1 MKPLLRLLTLSLFF
15 TSFSLAQTTADK
27 PLLLR
32 NPAISKTQIVFVY
45 AGDLWLVGRDGGEAK
60 RLTSGVG
67 IETDPYFSPDGAMI
81 AFTGEYDGNVD
92 IFVVPASGGEP
103 KRLTF
108 HPGADRVVGWTPDGK
123 QILFVSGRNS
133 YSRFA
138 RLNTISLDGVFPTE
152 VPLPMAYEGSYS
164 ADGTKLAYVPLP
176 HAFDAW
182 KRYRGGRTTPIWI
195 ANLSDSATE
204 KIPRDNSNDFAPMW
218 IGNKVYFLSDRTG
231 AITLFSYETISKKV
245 NQEIANAGLDIKSA
259 SATSDAIVYE
269 QFGSLNVF
277 DLKTAKAKKLNI
289 TINADLAT
297 VRARFEKAGNRIRS
311 SSLSPTGAR
320 AVFEARGEIIS
331 VPAEKGNPRNLTNTS
346 GAAERSPSWSPN
358 GKWIAYFSDES
369 GEYALHLRDQTG
381 MGEVKKITL
390 PPNFYYAPNWS
401 PDSKKIS
408 FYDKAL
414 NLWYLDIEKTTPVKV
429 DTTHADRGSFNPSW
443 SPDSRWIAYTKMLK
457 SWTRAVF
464 AYSVEENKSTQITD
478 GMSDA
483 KFALFDKSGKYLY
496 FTASTDF
503 GATQAGLDMSSY
515 PVRSTRNV
523 YIVVLK
529 KSDSSPL
536 APESDEE
543 KVAEEK
549 AGEDKDKKPEA
560 TAAAAFNSTA
570 PKPPL
575 KVVIDFDNI
584 SQRILALPI
593 PARNFIGLDAGKA
606 GNIYLAELPANTVTP
621 GASIHKFELEK
632 RKFDKVLD
640 GAMSFDISANGE
652 KILYQ
657 QGENWFIVPTAT
669 LVKPGDG
676 KIKTED
682 MEIHLD
688 PVAEWNQMYRE
699 VWRLERD
706 FFYDPNHHGLDLK
719 AAEKKYEP
727 YLKSLSHRADLN
739 YLFQEMLGELTVGH
753 LYVQGGDVPDP
764 KRVAGGLLGCDYK
777 IENGR
782 YRFARVYNGEN
793 WNPQLRA
800 PLTQPGVNVN
810 AGEYLLAVNGRNLTA
825 TDNVYQAFESTAGK
839 NVVIRVGANP
849 DGSGSREVTVVPIPL
864 ETPLRNLAWIEDNRR
879 KVDQMSGGKLAYV
892 YLPDTAQGG
901 FTNFNRYYFAQLD
914 KEGAVIDERFNGGGS
929 AADYIVDF
937 LRKPVMSYWAVREG
951 GEYTTP
957 FGVIQGPKVMI
968 VNEYAGSGGDMLPWM
983 FRRNKI
989 GQLIGKRTWGGL
1001 VGIGGYPALVDGGTV
1016 TAPHFAFYS
1025 PEGQWEVE
1033 NHGVAPDIEV
1043 DMEPV
1048 AWRAGKDIQLEK
1060 AIEVALTALQ
1070 KNPVKKPQRPAYPNY
1085 QKPPTPEPV
1094 RAAKK

>member
-1 MKPLLRLLTLSLFF
+1 MKYLLRLLTLTLFLS
-15 TSFSLAQTTADK
+15 SFSTAQTPPEK
-27 PLLLR
+27 SLLMR
-32 NPAISKTQIVFVY
+32 NPAISKTSIAFVY
-45 AGDLWLVGRDGGEAK
+45 AGDLWTVGRDGGEAK

-67 IETDPYFSPDGAMI
+67 IETDPYFSPDGSMI

-92 IFVVPASGGEP
+92 IYVVPASGGEP
-103 KRLTF
+103 KRISY

-123 QILFVSGRNS
+123 QILFVSARNT
-133 YSRFA
+133 YSRFS
-138 RLNTISLDGVFPTE
+138 RLNTIAIDGVFPTE
-152 VPLPMAYEGSYS
+152 IPLPMAYEGSYS
-164 ADGTKLAYVPLP
+164 ADGTKMAYVPLP

-204 KIPRDNSNDFAPMW
+204 KIPRENSNDYAPMW
-218 IGNKVYFLSDRTG
+218 IGNKIYFLSDRNG
-231 AITLFSYETISKKV
+231 AITLFSYETITKKV

-259 SATSDAIVYE
+259 SATTDAIAYE
-269 QFGSLNVF
+269 QFGSINIF
-277 DLKTAKAKKLNI
+277 DLKAAKSKKLNI
-289 TINADLAT
+289 TINSDLTT
-297 VRARFEKAGNRIRS
+297 VRPRFEKAANRIQS
-311 SSLSPTGAR
+311 SALSPTGAR
-320 AVFEARGEIIS
+320 AIFEARGEIIS
-331 VPAEKGNPRNLTNTS
+331 VPAEKGNPRNLTNS
-346 GAAERSPSWSPN
+346 SSAAERNPSWSPN

-414 NLWYLDIEKTTPVKV
+414 NLWYLDIEKTLPVKV
-429 DTTHADRGSFNPSW
+429 DTTHADRNSFNPSW
-443 SPDSRWIAYTKMLK
+443 SPDNRWITYTKMLK

-483 KFALFDKSGKYLY
+483 RFATFDKNGKYLY

-503 GATQAGLDMSSY
+503 GPTQAGLDMSSY

-523 YIVVLK
+523 YVVVLK
-529 KSDSSPL
+529 KTDPSPL

-543 KVAEEK
+543 KVVEEK
-549 AGEDKDKKPEA
+549 PEDKKNPEV
-560 TAAAAFNSTA
+560 TAAAAFKSAA
-570 PKPPL
+570 PKPPI
-575 KVVIDFDNI
+575 KVEIDFENI
-584 SQRILALPI
+584 GQRILALPI

-606 GNIYLAELPANTVTP
+606 GNIYLAELPVNAVTP
-621 GASIHKFELEK
+621 GVSIHKFDLEK

-640 GAMSFDISANGE
+640 GAASFDISANSE
-652 KILYQ
+652 KMLYQ

-669 LVKPGDG
+669 PVKPGDG

-688 PVAEWNQMYRE
+688 PIAEWNQMYRE

-706 FFYDPNHHGLDLK
+706 FFYDPNHHGLNLK

-753 LYVQGGDVPDP
+753 LYVNGGDVPDP
-764 KRVAGGLLGCDYK
+764 KRIAGGLLGCDYK

-793 WNPQLRA
+793 WNPNLRA
-800 PLTQPGVNVN
+800 PLTQPGINVNV
-810 AGEYLLAVNGRNLTA
+810 GEYLLAVNGRNLTA
-825 TDNVYQAFESTAGK
+825 TDNVYKAFEATAGK

-849 DGSGSREVTVVPIPL
+849 DGSGSREVTVVPVPT
-864 ETPLRNLAWIEDNRR
+864 ETALRNLAWIEDNRR

-929 AADYIVDF
+929 AADYIIDF
-937 LRKPVMSYWAVREG
+937 LRKPVMSYWARREG
-951 GEYTTP
+951 GEETTP

-968 VNEYAGSGGDMLPWM
+968 VNEFAGSGGDMLPWM

-989 GQLIGKRTWGGL
+989 GQLVGKRTWGGL
-1001 VGIGGYPALVDGGTV
+1001 VGIGGYPVLADGGTV
-1016 TAPHFAFYS
+1016 TAPHFGFYS

-1033 NHGVAPDIEV
+1033 NYGVAPDIEI

-1048 AWRAGKDIQLEK
+1048 AWRAGKDVQLEK
-1060 AIEVALTALQ
+1060 AVEVALTALQ
-1070 KNPVKKPQRPAYPNY
+1070 KNPIKKTPRPAYPNY
-1085 QKPPTPEPV
+1085 QKPPTPEPTK
-1094 RAAKK
+1094 AAKK

>member
-138 RLNTISLDGVFPTE
+138 RLNTIALDGVFPTE

-297 VRARFEKAGNRIRS
+297 VRARFEKAGNRTRS

-320 AVFEARGEIIS
+320 AVFEARGDIIS

-523 YIVVLK
+523 Y
-529 KSDSSPL
+529 SP
-536 APESDEE
+536 
-543 KVAEEK
+543 
-549 AGEDKDKKPEA
+549 
-560 TAAAAFNSTA
+560 
-570 PKPPL
+570 
-575 KVVIDFDNI
+575 
-584 SQRILALPI
+584 R
-593 PARNFIGLDAGKA
+593 
-606 GNIYLAELPANTVTP
+606 
-621 GASIHKFELEK
+621 
-632 RKFDKVLD
+632 
-640 GAMSFDISANGE
+640 
-652 KILYQ
+652 
-657 QGENWFIVPTAT
+657 
-669 LVKPGDG
+669 
-676 KIKTED
+676 
-682 MEIHLD
+682 
-688 PVAEWNQMYRE
+688 
-699 VWRLERD
+699 
-706 FFYDPNHHGLDLK
+706 
-719 AAEKKYEP
+719 
-727 YLKSLSHRADLN
+727 
-739 YLFQEMLGELTVGH
+739 
-753 LYVQGGDVPDP
+753 
-764 KRVAGGLLGCDYK
+764 
-777 IENGR
+777 
-782 YRFARVYNGEN
+782 
-793 WNPQLRA
+793 
-800 PLTQPGVNVN
+800 
-810 AGEYLLAVNGRNLTA
+810 
-825 TDNVYQAFESTAGK
+825 
-839 NVVIRVGANP
+839 
-849 DGSGSREVTVVPIPL
+849 
-864 ETPLRNLAWIEDNRR
+864 
-879 KVDQMSGGKLAYV
+879 
-892 YLPDTAQGG
+892 
-901 FTNFNRYYFAQLD
+901 
-914 KEGAVIDERFNGGGS
+914 
-929 AADYIVDF
+929 
-937 LRKPVMSYWAVREG
+937 
-951 GEYTTP
+951 
-957 FGVIQGPKVMI
+957 
-968 VNEYAGSGGDMLPWM
+968 
-983 FRRNKI
+983 
-989 GQLIGKRTWGGL
+989 
-1001 VGIGGYPALVDGGTV
+1001 
-1016 TAPHFAFYS
+1016 
-1025 PEGQWEVE
+1025 
-1033 NHGVAPDIEV
+1033 
-1043 DMEPV
+1043 
-1048 AWRAGKDIQLEK
+1048 
-1060 AIEVALTALQ
+1060 
-1070 KNPVKKPQRPAYPNY
+1070 
-1085 QKPPTPEPV
+1085 
-1094 RAAKK
+1094 